1 MFKKTQKASAATDQS
16 TQQDQFSRLSDSS
29 SSNALTSTQHYH
41 HTHIPMHDL
50 SMNNHNGILNDSKP
64 YMEVNIEHDPL
75 PPAVDFNGVT
85 PTARYQ
91 FRALAR
97 RALSY
102 HRRQRITNIICL
114 ILWPILLVLLC
125 ILMAKMMDGQ
135 KNSYQYKGDARLCVN
150 EVDAQFSGQ
159 FYVSDMMTN
168 KLETIPP
175 VAAWYPQGFSKSG
188 DNQFNPCV
196 RWFGE
201 SYPSKAPYENASASA
216 VAQPDSFYAPPPAY
230 GWFNLQQADD
240 EWKKRHTGGSSYYNP
255 LYFDS
260 MKSVNQT
267 VYYSTANNQ
276 ITQVLGTAP
285 NVTRSFSMNYSYTPP
300 YPQSWPPAD
309 PKIVYNVSAPGVKP
323 GTGLIG
329 AIPVRYSSRQGYRRI
344 KNPDGTYDFKDYLE
358 FTAQS
363 FTQVQ
368 DQVTLDKTILDLIL
382 KNQNDSYNNP
392 MPFGAVVYDVLD
404 PSKSSVKATMQFG
417 QQTASAW
424 GSDQTPSGMRQ
435 IITMTQLTNAIV
447 KTKYKGQ
454 YVISQGL
461 RALPYV
467 WNNNILDGYSL
478 NQVSMI
484 LFPFGLSFLLPT
496 FVSILVQ
503 EKEDR
508 HRMMMAMNGLKSS
521 SYYMAHYLEF
531 MTMQMI
537 LSFIFCATAA
547 AIKSQF
553 IHRTSP
559 LLIIVLLLVWAHVQI
574 SLAFILAALF
584 SKTRRATLIVYFLVA
599 ISCIMGGIATNIFNN
614 GIPFAWFI
622 HPSFAF
628 FNIISTGILHA
639 SRINGLYPL
648 VWADFSAGTTLFSCL
663 MLMLGESVLFLLL
676 TFYFDAVLPSEYGV
690 QKPWHFPISSLF
702 KKRSTAS
709 QDPESYLASTQR
721 ASHGNDAND
730 NDILEGGD
738 ADVYAERDRVRTQYN
753 PEKTPLIIQNLF
765 HRYPGKVEPALR
777 GMTFGVENDTVL
789 GLLGPNGAGKSTLIH
804 LLTGLYRPTSGTAYV
819 AGANIR
825 TDMGIVHSKIGVCPQ
840 HDILWGDLTVADHL
854 LFYSRLRGIPPSL
867 EQQAVTY
874 AIASVS
880 LTKFRD
886 RQVKGLSGGE
896 KRRVSI
902 AISLLGDNSVIFLDE
917 PSTGLDPAVRRVIWD
932 IINRVKTNRTI
943 VLTTHSMEEADI
955 LSDRIAIMTS
965 GHLRCIGTS
974 LHLKELYGTGFRLNV
989 SSKPGRL
996 QEACESIQNQI
1007 LKGMK
1012 YRRIDKFTNATT
1024 FEFELDSAHQQ
1035 QGRGQLSSIFGILS
1049 QTSRFPAIEDWG
1061 VSQTTLE
1068 DVFIK
1073 IVTEGDSALAMPSI
1087 VSH

>member
-1 MFKKTQKASAATDQS
+1 MQ
-16 TQQDQFSRLSDSS
+16 
-29 SSNALTSTQHYH
+29 
-41 HTHIPMHDL
+41 DL
-50 SMNNHNGILNDSKP
+50 SMNNPKP
-64 YMEVNIEHDPL
+64 YTEVDIEHDPL

-85 PTARYQ
+85 PTTRYQ

-102 HRRQRITNIICL
+102 HRRQRIANVICL
-114 ILWPILLVLLC
+114 ILWPIILVLLC
-125 ILMAKMMDGQ
+125 ILMANMMGGHKDPDE
-135 KNSYQYKGDARLCVN
+135 YRGDVRFCVN
-150 EVDAQFSGQ
+150 EVNAQYNSD
-159 FYVSDMMTN
+159 FYIPEIMISDLDT
-168 KLETIPP
+168 TPP
-175 VAAWYPQGFSKSG
+175 ATAWYPRSFAKNGRSQI
-188 DNQFNPCV
+188 NPCV

-201 SYPSKAPYENASASA
+201 SYPSKAPYENASTSA
-216 VAQPDSFYAPPPAY
+216 IAQPDSFFAIPPAF
-230 GWFNLQQADD
+230 GWFNLRQAND
-240 EWKKRHTGGSSYYNP
+240 EWIKRDPNHRS
-255 LYFDS
+255 LYLNSIDD
-260 MKSVNQT
+260 VNQT
-267 VYYSTANNQ
+267 VYYLTANDQ
-276 ITQVLGTAP
+276 ITQVLGTPP
-285 NVTRSFSMNYSYTPP
+285 NVTRSFTLPYSYTAP
-300 YPQSWPPAD
+300 YPQSWPPTD
-309 PKIVYNVSAPGVKP
+309 PKIVYNASAPGVQA

-329 AIPVRYSSRQGYRRI
+329 AIPVRYSSSQKYKTI
-344 KNPDGTYDFKDYLE
+344 EYPNGTYDYTQQVL

-368 DQVTLDKTILDLIL
+368 DQTTLDKTILDLIL
-382 KNQNDSYNNP
+382 QNQNDSGNP
-392 MPFGAVVYDVLD
+392 MPFGAVIYDVLD

-417 QQTASAW
+417 QQTSSEW
-424 GSDQTPSGMRQ
+424 SYSETSSGLRQ
-435 IITMTQLTNAIV
+435 IITMTQLTNAIAT
-447 KTKYKGQ
+447 TKYNGQ

-467 WNNNILDGYSL
+467 WDNHVFDGYSL
-478 NQVSMI
+478 NQISVI

-537 LSFIFCATAA
+537 LSFIFCVTAA
-547 AIKSQF
+547 AIKSQL

-559 LLIIVLLLVWAHVQI
+559 LLIIVLLFVWAHVQI
-574 SLAFILAALF
+574 SLAFVVAALF
-584 SKTRRATLIVYFLVA
+584 SKTRRATLVVYFLVA
-599 ISCIMGGIATNIFNN
+599 VSCIMGGIATNIFND
-614 GIPFAWFI
+614 GIPFGWFI

-628 FNIISTGILHA
+628 FNIIAKGILHA
-639 SRINGLYPL
+639 SRTNGLYPL

-676 TFYFDAVLPSEYGV
+676 TFYLDAVLPSEYGV

-702 KKRSTAS
+702 KKRGTAS

-721 ASHGNDAND
+721 ASHSKDLNDD
-730 NDILEGGD
+730 DILEGGD

-789 GLLGPNGAGKSTLIH
+789 GLLGPNGAGKSTMIH
-804 LLTGLYRPTSGTAYV
+804 LLTGLYSPTSGTAYV

-825 TDMGIVHSKIGVCPQ
+825 TDMGVVHSKIGVCPQ

-902 AISLLGDNSVIFLDE
+902 AIALLGDNSVIFLDE

-965 GHLRCIGTS
+965 GQLRCIGTS

-1035 QGRGQLSSIFGILS
+1035 QGRGQLSSIFGALS
-1049 QTSRFPAIEDWG
+1049 QTGRFPAIEDWG

-1087 VSH
+1087 VSY

>member
-1 MFKKTQKASAATDQS
+1 
-16 TQQDQFSRLSDSS
+16 
-29 SSNALTSTQHYH
+29 
-41 HTHIPMHDL
+41 MHDL
-50 SMNNHNGILNDSKP
+50 SMNNAKP
-64 YMEVNIEHDPL
+64 YTEVDIEHDPL
-75 PPAVDFNGVT
+75 PPAVDLNGVT
-85 PTARYQ
+85 PTTRYQ

-102 HRRQRITNIICL
+102 HRRQRITNAICL
-114 ILWPILLVLLC
+114 ILWPIILVLLC
-125 ILMAKMMDGQ
+125 ILVGNMSGHK
-135 KNSYQYKGDARLCVN
+135 SPSEYRGDVRFCVN
-150 EVDAQFSGQ
+150 EVNAQYNSF
-159 FYVSDMMTN
+159 FYVPNILIEDLDT
-168 KLETIPP
+168 TPP
-175 VAAWYPQGFSKSG
+175 AAAWYPQSFEK
-188 DNQFNPCV
+188 NAEYEANPCV

-201 SYPSKAPYENASASA
+201 SYPFKAPYENASASA
-216 VAQPDSFYAPPPAY
+216 IAQPDSFFAIPPAF
-230 GWFNLQQADD
+230 GWFNLDQAKD
-240 EWKKRHTGGSSYYNP
+240 EWRRRDPKNLFRN
-255 LYFDS
+255 LYFS
-260 MKSVNQT
+260 TINNVNQT
-267 VYYSTANNQ
+267 VYYLTANDQ
-276 ITQVLGTAP
+276 ITQVLGTPP
-285 NVTRSFSMNYSYTPP
+285 NVTRSFTLPFSYTPP
-300 YPQSWPPAD
+300 YPQSWPPTD
-309 PKIVYNVSAPGVKP
+309 PKIVYNASAPGVQA

-329 AIPVRYSSRQGYRRI
+329 AIPVRYSSGDIY
-344 KNPDGTYDFKDYLE
+344 KSVEYPNGTSNIIHQAL

-368 DQVTLDKTILDLIL
+368 DQATLDKTILDLIL
-382 KNQNDSYNNP
+382 RNQNDDNFLDKNP
-392 MPFGAVVYDVLD
+392 MPFGAVIYNVLD
-404 PSKSSVKATMQFG
+404 PSKSSVKATMQLG
-417 QQTASAW
+417 
-424 GSDQTPSGMRQ
+424 QTPSSGSDDSATSSGLRQ

-447 KTKYKGQ
+447 TTKYNGQ

-467 WNNNILDGYSL
+467 WDNRVFDGYSL
-478 NQVSMI
+478 NQISLI

-496 FVSILVQ
+496 FVSVLVQ

-537 LSFIFCATAA
+537 LSFIFCVTAA
-547 AIKSQF
+547 AIKSEL
-553 IHRTSP
+553 IHRTNP
-559 LLIIVLLLVWAHVQI
+559 LLIIVVLLVWAHVQI
-574 SLAFILAALF
+574 SLAFVVAALF
-584 SKTRRATLIVYFLVA
+584 SKTRRATLVVYFVVA
-599 ISCIMGGIATNIFNN
+599 VSCIMGGIATKIFKD
-614 GIPFAWFI
+614 GIPFGWFI

-628 FNIISTGILHA
+628 FNIIAMGILHA
-639 SRINGLYPL
+639 SRANGLYPL

-676 TFYFDAVLPSEYGV
+676 TFYLDAVLPSEYGV
-690 QKPWHFPISSLF
+690 QKPWHFPVSSLF
-702 KKRSTAS
+702 KKHGTAS
-709 QDPESYLASTQR
+709 QDPESYIASTQR
-721 ASHGNDAND
+721 ASHDKEPNDD
-730 NDILEGGD
+730 DILEGGD
-738 ADVYAERDRVRTQYN
+738 ADVHAERDRVRTQYN
-753 PEKTPLIIQNLF
+753 HEKTPLIIQNLF

-777 GMTFGVENDTVL
+777 GMTFGVENNTVL
-789 GLLGPNGAGKSTLIH
+789 GLLGPNGAGKSTMIH
-804 LLTGLYRPTSGTAYV
+804 LLTGLYSPTSGTAYV

-825 TDMGIVHSKIGVCPQ
+825 TDMGAVHSRIGVCPQ

-867 EQQAVTY
+867 EQQVVTH

-902 AISLLGDNSVIFLDE
+902 AIALLGDNSVIFLDE

-965 GHLRCIGTS
+965 GQLRCIGTS

-1012 YRRIDKFTNATT
+1012 YRRIDRFTNATT
-1024 FEFELDSAHQQ
+1024 FEFELDTAHQQ
-1035 QGRGQLSSIFGILS
+1035 QGRGQLSSIFGALS
-1049 QTSRFPAIEDWG
+1049 QTDRFPAIEDWG

-1073 IVTEGDSALAMPSI
+1073 IVTEGDSTLAMPSI
-1087 VSH
+1087 VSY